1 MSQNPT
7 EKKLTGPVEGYKA
20 FKKDKK
26 GIYTDGMGNKERTYW
41 KKGDRKTLEG
51 DLQLCSNGYHFFTS
65 LCFAINYLEEE
76 NEIYKIIAHG
86 EIIQDTF
93 KACTNSIEIRE
104 KITKEEI
111 KRIIKNN
118 YNSGDRNSGNYNSGY
133 RNSENYNSGDYNSGD
148 YNSGNYNSGNYNSG
162 NRNSGNY
169 NSGNYNSG
177 NYNSGNYNSEDYNSE
192 DYNSGNY
199 NSGYRNSGDCN
210 SGDGNSGN
218 YNSGDYNSGYRNS
231 GNYNS
236 GDYNS
241 GNRNSGNRNSGNRNS
256 GNYNSGNY
264 NSGYRNSGY
273 RNSGNRNSGNYNSGD
288 YNSGNGYINYFCT
301 KTRLFLFDIEV
312 EEIPPSLLNLNMS
325 WFKLE
330 EKRKEG
336 YLKAWSKCP
345 VKILEIFRNIPE
357 FQKEENKNKFKEIT
371 GISL

>member
-1 MSQNPT
+1 MSRNPT

-118 YNSGDRNSGNYNSGY
+118 CNSGTYNSGYHNSGYRNSGNYNSGY
-133 RNSENYNSGDYNSGD
+133 HNSGDCNSGKYNSGYHNSGDCNSGKYNSGDC
-148 YNSGNYNSGNYNSG
+148 NSGNYNSGNYNSG
-162 NRNSGNY
+162 DCNSGY
-169 NSGNYNSG
+169 H
-177 NYNSGNYNSEDYNSE
+177 
-192 DYNSGNY
+192 
-199 NSGYRNSGDCN
+199 NSGYRNSGDYN
-210 SGDGNSGN
+210 SGDRNSGNCNSGN
-218 YNSGDYNSGYRNS
+218 YNSGDC
-231 GNYNS
+231 
-236 GDYNS
+236 
-241 GNRNSGNRNSGNRNS
+241 
-256 GNYNSGNY
+256 
-264 NSGYRNSGY
+264 
-273 RNSGNRNSGNYNSGD
+273 
-288 YNSGNGYINYFCT
+288 NSGNGYINYFCIQ
-301 KTRLFLFDIEV
+301 TRRFLFDIEV

-330 EKRKEG
+330 EKGKEG